1 MIHQNIKTSSFL
13 LICTLIFNDSM
24 CVHRMLSYLY
34 EVVFLFVNTQITIL
48 VITIIMMIIADN
60 NSNIN
65 NTHGRNSN
73 NINNKGIARSSDEN
87 GRKPEQ
93 TNTKLVRPSLDVPH
107 ANDEGT

>member
-1 MIHQNIKTSSFL
+1 
-13 LICTLIFNDSM
+13 
-24 CVHRMLSYLY
+24 
-34 EVVFLFVNTQITIL
+34 
-48 VITIIMMIIADN
+48 MMIIADN

-93 TNTKLVRPSLDVPH
+93 TNMKLVRPSLDVPH
-107 ANDEGT
+107 AHDEVEMLTFWCLYKVCEQLKLVMADSRSIRLV